1 MKDLYTQFTYFVG
14 VLWPSGLHFE
24 LYCEFK
30 SWLGSEKWRAVTEL
44 ANIYL
49 AYVSAIQYNTIQYN
63 TITNLYSAAIQ
74 PVQDYEK
81 DSVNKEWF

>member
-1 MKDLYTQFTYFVG
+1 
-14 VLWPSGLHFE
+14 
-24 LYCEFK
+24 
-30 SWLGSEKWRAVTEL
+30 VTEL

-63 TITNLYSAAIQ
+63 TISNLYSAAIQ

-81 DSVNKEWF
+81 DSVNKE